1 MWSFARYQ
9 LATIAVTI
17 FEGIDFHQEKGEI
30 KVVTFQN
37 LFKKRSNFLDV
48 HSDDSLV
55 FPSYNRNNIRL
66 NLYNRFWHLQIH
78 IGHST
83 EPLLLDEN
91 FPVVTCSSCLICS
104 IFSVLSSF
112 AQGRTGNLNPHCC
125 CFDSDCHLL
134 LKGCCY
140 WCRTF
145 ARAQSF
151 LCTADCWRTGNDGVT
166 AESGFCG

>member
-1 MWSFARYQ
+1 MWSSARYQ

-17 FEGIDFHQEKGEI
+17 FEGIDFHQEKGEL
-30 KVVTFQN
+30 KVVTFQ
-37 LFKKRSNFLDV
+37 KRSYFKMFTVMIAQRTDEPRV
-48 HSDDSLV
+48 GFS
-55 FPSYNRNNIRL
+55 SYNRNDIRL
-66 NLYNRFWHLQIH
+66 YLNNRFWHLQVH
-78 IGHST
+78 IGHLT

-91 FPVVTCSSCLICS
+91 FPVVTCSSCLFCS

-112 AQGRTGNLNPHCC
+112 AQGGTGNLNPHCC
-125 CFDSDCHLL
+125 CFDSGCLLL

-151 LCTADCWRTGNDGVT
+151 LCTADC
-166 AESGFCG
+166 